1 MLGDTIIKHLKGYKM
16 SKKVGEFTVFVKT
29 FGGVKVRY
37 LKDIMKL
44 IMLILLVRKNDLNVF
59 QIR

>member
-29 FGGVKVRY
+29 FGGIKVRY
-37 LKDIMKL
+37 LKDIMKSTKL
-44 IMLILLVRKNDLNVF
+44 EKLNHVNF
-59 QIR
+59 TCTKK